1 MGADGGAGGGENMKQ
16 VSVSLW
22 ELNKEDIERLA
33 NANKDI
39 QILEYTPVFRQYRI
53 VRAKAAARNFI
64 KEYVYLSFEDPTK

>member
-1 MGADGGAGGGENMKQ
+1 MKQ

-53 VRAKAAARNFI
+53 VRAKEAARNFI
-64 KEYVYLSFEDPTK
+64 KEYVYLSFEDPTV